1 MPTRTVKARVAL
13 DGEKEYRQALSNL
26 NSGNKVLA
34 SEMRKLQAEYK
45 GNTESVEFL
54 TKKGDVL
61 DRQLQ
66 QQKDK
71 VETLRQAVANAA
83 QQYGESSEKTQ
94 AWIVKLN
101 DAEAAQL
108 SLEHAVDENN
118 TQLENQGNV
127 MNSLTGKVEEI
138 ASSLGIQIP
147 DGAKK
152 ALDGM
157 KGMSNGTAAALGVTA
172 AAVTALI
179 KAVKQLHQMTLEA
192 ASQADD
198 LITRSMQ
205 SGVNTDTLQ
214 QWEYASNLID
224 VSTETM
230 TDSLT
235 KLTRNMASARDGNA
249 ETMQAFADL
258 GVSVTDSSGQLRDAE
273 DVFYDVIE
281 ALGQIP
287 NETERDA
294 AAMAVL
300 GKNAQELNPL
310 IIQGADALK
319 GFASEAEATGYVLD
333 ESQIAKLGEVDDS
346 YQRMQLT
353 IEATKKQMAADF
365 APASKA
371 AMDTFSAAIRGGAEV
386 LQKSGII
393 QAVAGIVE
401 SLANIIK
408 AATGLTD
415 TTIPAMGNKFT
426 WLQGCLN
433 VVAQMLASIADFVD
447 IITGIV
453 TLDWNRIKT
462 GVGLNY
468 GNGQANNAQRV
479 RMAQQGTLSDYDY
492 YYTGWK
498 QDYGYDSNTGQYYD
512 LNTYNYVQYDPRTNR
527 PRNATGNDN
536 WRGGLTWVGEAGPE
550 LVSLPGGTQILNAQ
564 DSRNLGGDTFYI
576 SIDAKSVKEF
586 NDVVEMARS
595 ARVRHRMEG

>member
-1 MPTRTVKARVAL
+1 MSTRTVKARVAL

-94 AWIVKLN
+94 AWIAKLN
-101 DAEAAQL
+101 DAEAAQME
-108 SLEHAVDENN
+108 LEHAVDENN

-127 MNSLTGKVEEI
+127 MNGLTGKVEEI

-179 KAVKQLHQMTLEA
+179 KAVKQLHEMTLEA

-198 LITRSMQ
+198 LITQSMI
-205 SGVNTDTLQ
+205 SGVSTDTLQ

-230 TDSLT
+230 TDSLA
-235 KLTRNMASARDGNA
+235 KLTRSMSSAKDGNA
-249 ETMQAFADL
+249 ETMQTFADL
-258 GVSVTDSSGQLRDAE
+258 GVSITDSSGQLRDAE
-273 DVFYDVIE
+273 DVFYDVIT

-294 AAMAVL
+294 AAMAIL
-300 GKNAQELNPL
+300 GKSAQDLNPL

-319 GFASEAEATGYVLD
+319 GLATEAEATGYVLD

-371 AMDTFSAAIRGGAEV
+371 AMDTFSAAIKAGADM

-393 QAVAGIVE
+393 KAIAGIVE

-408 AATGLTD
+408 AATGLTE
-415 TTIPAMGNKFT
+415 TTIPAMGSKMT
-426 WLQGCLN
+426 WLQSTLN
-433 VVAQMLASIADFVD
+433 GVAQLLAAIADFANIV
-447 IITGIV
+447 TGIV
-453 TLDWNRIKT
+453 TLDWDRIKT
-462 GVGLNY
+462 GLGLNY
-468 GNGQANNAQRV
+468 KNGQANNVQRV
-479 RMAQQGTLSDYDY
+479 TMQQNGTLAQYDNFY
-492 YYTGWK
+492 GGW
-498 QDYGYDSNTGQYYD
+498 QQNYGYDANTGRYYD
-512 LNTYNYVQYDPRTNR
+512 KNSGNYVQYDPRYNY
-527 PRNATGNDN
+527 NATGNDN

-564 DSRNLGGDTFYI
+564 DSRNLGGDTFYVT
-576 SIDAKSVKEF
+576 IDAKSVKEF
-586 NDVVEMARS
+586 NDIVEMAQS
-595 ARVRHRMEG
+595 ARVRRRMEG

>member
-13 DGEKEYRQALSNL
+13 DGEKEYRQALNNL

-45 GNTESVEFL
+45 GNTESVEYL

-71 VETLRQAVANAA
+71 VQTLRDAVANAA

-101 DAEAAQL
+101 DAETAEINLQQ
-108 SLEHAVDENN
+108 AVDENN

-127 MNSLTGKVEEI
+127 MNTLTGKVEEI
-138 ASSLGIQIP
+138 ANSLGIQIP
-147 DGAKK
+147 AGAQK

-157 KGMSNGTAAALGVTA
+157 KGMSNGSALALSATA

-179 KAVKQLHQMTLEA
+179 KSIKQLHQMTLEA

-319 GFASEAEATGYVLD
+319 GFAAEAEATGYVLD

-371 AMDTFSAAIRGGAEV
+371 AMDTFSAAIKAGADM

-393 QAVAGIVE
+393 QAIAGIVE

-415 TTIPAMGNKFT
+415 TTIPAMGNKMT
-426 WLQGCLN
+426 WLQSTLN
-433 VVAQMLASIADFVD
+433 GVAQLLAAIADFANVV
-447 IITGIV
+447 TGIV
-453 TLDWNRIKT
+453 TLDWDRIKT
-462 GVGLNY
+462 GLGLNY
-468 GNGQANNAQRV
+468 KNGQANNVQRV
-479 RMAQQGTLSDYDY
+479 TMQQNGTLAQYDNFY
-492 YYTGWK
+492 GGW
-498 QDYGYDSNTGQYYD
+498 QQNYGYDSNTGRYYD
-512 LNTYNYVQYDPRTNR
+512 KNSGNYVQYDPRYSY
-527 PRNATGNDN
+527 NATGNDN

-550 LVSLPGGTQILNAQ
+550 LVSLPGGAQILNAQ
-564 DSRNLGGDTFYI
+564 DSRNLGGDTFYVT
-576 SIDAKSVKEF
+576 IDAKSVKEF
-586 NDVVEMARS
+586 NDIVELAQS
-595 ARVRHRMEG
+595 ARVRRRMEG

>member
-1 MPTRTVKARVAL
+1 MPTRTVKARVEL
-13 DGEKEYRQALSNL
+13 DGEKEYRQALNNL

-45 GNTESVEFL
+45 GNTESVEYL
-54 TKKGDVL
+54 TKRGDVL

-101 DAEAAQL
+101 DAEAAQMEL
-108 SLEHAVDENN
+108 QHAVDENN

-127 MNSLTGKVEEI
+127 MNTLTGKVEGV
-138 ASSLGIQIP
+138 ANSLGIQIP

-157 KGMSNGTAAALGVTA
+157 KGMSNGAAVALGVTA

-179 KAVKQLHQMTLEA
+179 KAVKQLHQLTLEA

-319 GFASEAEATGYVLD
+319 GFAAEAEATGYVLD

-371 AMDTFSAAIRGGAEV
+371 AMDTFSAAIKAGADM

-393 QAVAGIVE
+393 KAIAGIVE

-408 AATGLTD
+408 AATGLTE
-415 TTIPAMGNKFT
+415 TTIPAMGNKMT
-426 WLQGCLN
+426 WLQSTLN
-433 VVAQMLASIADFVD
+433 GVAQLLAAIADFANIV
-447 IITGIV
+447 TGIV
-453 TLDWNRIKT
+453 TLDWDRIKT
-462 GVGLNY
+462 GLGLNY
-468 GNGQANNAQRV
+468 KNGQANNVQRV
-479 RMAQQGTLSDYDY
+479 TMQQNGTLAQYDNFY
-492 YYTGWK
+492 GGW
-498 QDYGYDSNTGQYYD
+498 QQNYGYDSNTGRYYD
-512 LNTYNYVQYDPRTNR
+512 KNSGNYVQYDPRYNY
-527 PRNATGNDN
+527 NATGNDN

-564 DSRNLGGDTFYI
+564 DSRNLGGDTFYVT
-576 SIDAKSVKEF
+576 IDAKSVKEF
-586 NDVVEMARS
+586 NDIVELAQS
-595 ARVRHRMEG
+595 VRVRRRMEG

>member
-101 DAEAAQL
+101 DAEAAQME
-108 SLEHAVDENN
+108 LEHAVDENN

-127 MNSLTGKVEEI
+127 MNTLTGKVEEI
-138 ASSLGIQIP
+138 AGSLGIQIP

-157 KGMSNGTAAALGVTA
+157 KGMSNGSAAALGVTA

-179 KAVKQLHQMTLEA
+179 KAVKQLHQLTLEA

-258 GVSVTDSSGQLRDAE
+258 GVSITDSSGQLRDAE

-319 GFASEAEATGYVLD
+319 GFAAEAEATGYVLD

-371 AMDTFSAAIRGGAEV
+371 AMDTFSAAIKAGADM

-408 AATGLTD
+408 AATGLTE
-415 TTIPAMGNKFT
+415 TTIPAMGNKMT
-426 WLQGCLN
+426 WLQSTLN
-433 VVAQMLASIADFVD
+433 GVAQLLAAIADFANLV
-447 IITGIV
+447 TSIV
-453 TLDWNRIKT
+453 TMDWN
-462 GVGLNY
+462 GVKNSLGFGYKN
-468 GNGQANNAQRV
+468 GNANNVQRV
-479 RMAQQGTLSDYDY
+479 TMQQNGTLAQYDNFY
-492 YYTGWK
+492 GGW
-498 QDYGYDSNTGQYYD
+498 QQNYGYDSNTGRYYD
-512 LNTYNYVQYDPRTNR
+512 KSSGNYVQYDPRYNY
-527 PRNATGNDN
+527 NATGNDN

-564 DSRNLGGDTFYI
+564 DSRNLGGDTFYVT
-576 SIDAKSVKEF
+576 IDAKSVKEF
-586 NDVVEMARS
+586 NDIVELAQS
-595 ARVRHRMEG
+595 ARVRRRMEG

>member
-13 DGEKEYRQALSNL
+13 DGEKEYRQALNNL

-45 GNTESVEFL
+45 GNTESVEYL

-101 DAEAAQL
+101 DAEAAQME
-108 SLEHAVDENN
+108 LEHAVDENN

-127 MNSLTGKVEEI
+127 MNTLTGKVEEI
-138 ASSLGIQIP
+138 AGSLGIQIP

-179 KAVKQLHQMTLEA
+179 KAVKQLHQLTLEA

-319 GFASEAEATGYVLD
+319 GFAAEAEATGYVLD

-371 AMDTFSAAIRGGAEV
+371 AMDTFSAAIKAGADM

-393 QAVAGIVE
+393 KAIAGIVE

-408 AATGLTD
+408 AATGLTE
-415 TTIPAMGNKFT
+415 TTIPAMGNKMT
-426 WLQGCLN
+426 WLQSTLN
-433 VVAQMLASIADFVD
+433 GVAQLLAAIADFANIV
-447 IITGIV
+447 TGIV
-453 TLDWNRIKT
+453 TLDWDRIKT
-462 GVGLNY
+462 GLGLNY
-468 GNGQANNAQRV
+468 KNGQANNVQRV
-479 RMAQQGTLSDYDY
+479 TMQQNGTLAQYDNFY
-492 YYTGWK
+492 GGW
-498 QDYGYDSNTGQYYD
+498 QQNYGYDANTGRYYD
-512 LNTYNYVQYDPRTNR
+512 KNSGNYVQYDPRFNY
-527 PRNATGNDN
+527 NATGNDN

-564 DSRNLGGDTFYI
+564 DSRNLGGDTFYVT
-576 SIDAKSVKEF
+576 IDAKSVKEF
-586 NDVVEMARS
+586 NDIVELAQS
-595 ARVRHRMEG
+595 ARVRRRMEG

>member
-45 GNTESVEFL
+45 GNTESVEYL

-66 QQKDK
+66 QQQDK

-101 DAEAAQL
+101 DAEAAQME
-108 SLEHAVDENN
+108 LEHAVDENN

-127 MNSLTGKVEEI
+127 MNTLTGKVEEI
-138 ASSLGIQIP
+138 AGSLGIQIP

-157 KGMSNGTAAALGVTA
+157 KGMSNGSAAALGVTA

-179 KAVKQLHQMTLEA
+179 KAVKQLHQLTLEA

-198 LITRSMQ
+198 LITKSMQ
-205 SGVNTDTLQ
+205 SGVSTDTLQ

-258 GVSVTDSSGQLRDAE
+258 GVSITDSSGQLRDAE

-319 GFASEAEATGYVLD
+319 GFAAEAEATGYVLD

-353 IEATKKQMAADF
+353 IEATKKQIAADF

-371 AMDTFSAAIRGGAEV
+371 AMDTFSAAIRAGAEV

-393 QAVAGIVE
+393 QAIAGIVE

-426 WLQGCLN
+426 WLQSTLN
-433 VVAQMLASIADFVD
+433 GVAQLLAAIADFANLV
-447 IITGIV
+447 TSIV
-453 TLDWNRIKT
+453 TLDWN
-462 GVGLNY
+462 GVKNSLGFGYKY
-468 GNGQANNAQRV
+468 GNANNVQRV
-479 RMAQQGTLSDYDY
+479 TMQQNGTLAQYDNFY
-492 YYTGWK
+492 GGW
-498 QDYGYDSNTGQYYD
+498 QQNYGYDSNTGRYYD
-512 LNTYNYVQYDPRTNR
+512 KNSGNYVQYDPRYNY
-527 PRNATGNDN
+527 NATGNDN

-564 DSRNLGGDTFYI
+564 DSRNLGGDTFYVT
-576 SIDAKSVKEF
+576 IDAKSVREF
-586 NDVVEMARS
+586 NDIVEMARS
-595 ARVRHRMEG
+595 ARVRRRMEG

>member
-13 DGEKEYRQALSNL
+13 DGEKEYRQALNNL

-101 DAEAAQL
+101 DAEAAQME
-108 SLEHAVDENN
+108 LEHAVDENN

-127 MNSLTGKVEEI
+127 MNTLTGKVEEI

-198 LITRSMQ
+198 LITKSMQ

-319 GFASEAEATGYVLD
+319 GFATEAEATGYVLD
-333 ESQIAKLGEVDDS
+333 ESQIAKLSEVDDS
-346 YQRMQLT
+346 YQRMQMT

-371 AMDTFSAAIRGGAEV
+371 AMDTFSAAIRAGAEV

-393 QAVAGIVE
+393 QAIAGIVE

-433 VVAQMLASIADFVD
+433 VVAQMLASIADFID

-498 QDYGYDSNTGQYYD
+498 QDYGYDSNTGQFYD
-512 LNTYNYVQYDPRTNR
+512 LNTYNYVQYDPRFNR

-564 DSRNLGGDTFYI
+564 DSRNLGGDTFYVT
-576 SIDAKSVKEF
+576 IDAKSVKEF
-586 NDVVEMARS
+586 NDIVKLAQS
-595 ARVRHRMEG
+595 ARVRRRMEG

>member
-1 MPTRTVKARVAL
+1 MPTRTVKARVEL
-13 DGEKEYRQALSNL
+13 DGEKEYRNALNNL

-45 GNTESVEFL
+45 GNTESVEYL
-54 TKKGDVL
+54 TKRGDVL

-101 DAEAAQL
+101 DAEAAQME
-108 SLEHAVDENN
+108 LEHVVDENN
-118 TQLENQGNV
+118 TELENQGNV
-127 MNSLTGKVEEI
+127 MNTLASKVDEV
-138 ASSLGIQIP
+138 ANSLGIQIP

-179 KAVKQLHQMTLEA
+179 KAVKQLHQLTLEA

-214 QWEYASNLID
+214 QWEYATNLID

-319 GFASEAEATGYVLD
+319 GFAAEAEATGYVLD

-371 AMDTFSAAIRGGAEV
+371 AMDTFSAAIKAGADM

-393 QAVAGIVE
+393 KAIAGIVE

-408 AATGLTD
+408 AATGLTE
-415 TTIPAMGNKFT
+415 TTIPAMGNKMT
-426 WLQGCLN
+426 WLQSTLN
-433 VVAQMLASIADFVD
+433 GVAQLLAAIADFANLV
-447 IITGIV
+447 TSIV
-453 TLDWNRIKT
+453 TLDWN
-462 GVGLNY
+462 GVKNSLGFGYKN
-468 GNGQANNAQRV
+468 GNANNVQRV
-479 RMAQQGTLSDYDY
+479 TMQQNGTLAQYDNFY
-492 YYTGWK
+492 GGW
-498 QDYGYDSNTGQYYD
+498 QQNYGYDANTGRYYD
-512 LNTYNYVQYDPRTNR
+512 KNSGNYVQYDPRFNY
-527 PRNATGNDN
+527 NATGNDN

-564 DSRNLGGDTFYI
+564 DSRNLGGDTFYVT
-576 SIDAKSVKEF
+576 IDAKSVKEF
-586 NDVVEMARS
+586 NDIVELAQS
-595 ARVRHRMEG
+595 ARVRRRMEG

>member
-13 DGEKEYRQALSNL
+13 DGEKEYRQALNNL

-45 GNTESVEFL
+45 GNTESVEYL
-54 TKKGDVL
+54 TQKGDVL

-101 DAEAAQL
+101 DAEAAQME
-108 SLEHAVDENN
+108 LEHAVDENN

-127 MNSLTGKVEEI
+127 MNTLTGKVEEI
-138 ASSLGIQIP
+138 AGSLGIQIP

-179 KAVKQLHQMTLEA
+179 KAVKQLHQLTLEA

-198 LITRSMQ
+198 LITKSMQ
-205 SGVNTDTLQ
+205 SGVSTDTLQ

-258 GVSVTDSSGQLRDAE
+258 GVSITDSSGQLRDAE

-319 GFASEAEATGYVLD
+319 GFAAEAEATGYVLD

-353 IEATKKQMAADF
+353 IEATKKQIAADF

-371 AMDTFSAAIRGGAEV
+371 AMDTFSAAIRAGAEV

-393 QAVAGIVE
+393 QAIAGIVE

-426 WLQGCLN
+426 WLQSTLN
-433 VVAQMLASIADFVD
+433 GVAQLLAAIADFANLV
-447 IITGIV
+447 TSIV
-453 TLDWNRIKT
+453 TLDWN
-462 GVGLNY
+462 GVKNSLGFGYKY
-468 GNGQANNAQRV
+468 GNANNVQRV
-479 RMAQQGTLSDYDY
+479 TMQQNGTLAQYDNFY
-492 YYTGWK
+492 GGW
-498 QDYGYDSNTGQYYD
+498 QQNYGYDSNTGRYYD
-512 LNTYNYVQYDPRTNR
+512 KNSGNYVQYDPRYNY
-527 PRNATGNDN
+527 NATGNDN

-564 DSRNLGGDTFYI
+564 DSRNLGGDTFYVT
-576 SIDAKSVKEF
+576 IDAKSVREF
-586 NDVVEMARS
+586 NDIVEMARS
-595 ARVRHRMEG
+595 ARVRRRMEG

>member
-1 MPTRTVKARVAL
+1 MPTRTVKARVEL
-13 DGEKEYRQALSNL
+13 DGEKEYRQALNNL

-45 GNTESVEFL
+45 GNTESVEYL
-54 TKKGDVL
+54 TKRGDVL

-101 DAEAAQL
+101 DAEAAQME
-108 SLEHAVDENN
+108 LEHAVDENN

-127 MNSLTGKVEEI
+127 MNTLTGKVEEI
-138 ASSLGIQIP
+138 AGSLGIQIP

-157 KGMSNGTAAALGVTA
+157 KGMSNGAAAALGVTA

-179 KAVKQLHQMTLEA
+179 KAVKQLHQLTLEA

-319 GFASEAEATGYVLD
+319 GFAAEAEATGYVLD

-371 AMDTFSAAIRGGAEV
+371 AMDTFSAAIKAGADM

-393 QAVAGIVE
+393 KAIAGIVE
-401 SLANIIK
+401 SLSNIIR
-408 AATGLTD
+408 AATGLTE
-415 TTIPAMGNKFT
+415 TTIPAMGSKMT
-426 WLQGCLN
+426 WLQSTLN
-433 VVAQMLASIADFVD
+433 GVAQLLAAIADFANLV
-447 IITGIV
+447 TSIV
-453 TLDWNRIKT
+453 TLDWN
-462 GVGLNY
+462 GVKNSLGFGYKN
-468 GNGQANNAQRV
+468 GNANNVQRV
-479 RMAQQGTLSDYDY
+479 TMQQNGTLAQYDNFY
-492 YYTGWK
+492 GGW
-498 QDYGYDSNTGQYYD
+498 QQNYGYDSNTGRYYD
-512 LNTYNYVQYDPRTNR
+512 KSSGNYVQYDPRYNY
-527 PRNATGNDN
+527 NASGNDN

-564 DSRNLGGDTFYI
+564 DSRNLGGDTFYVT
-576 SIDAKSVKEF
+576 IDAKNVKEF
-586 NDVVEMARS
+586 NDIVELAQS
-595 ARVRHRMEG
+595 ARVRRRMEG